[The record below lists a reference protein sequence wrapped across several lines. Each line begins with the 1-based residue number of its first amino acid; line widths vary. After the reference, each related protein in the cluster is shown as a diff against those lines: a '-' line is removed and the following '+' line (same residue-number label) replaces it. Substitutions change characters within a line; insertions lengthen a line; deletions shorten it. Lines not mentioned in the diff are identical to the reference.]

1 MNGKYTKNLPQ
12 SFNTSE
18 DHRELETD
26 LTELL
31 CTPPDYSQ
39 VSNQPDEKRFKM
51 IRKLGK
57 GLAQSGKN
65 LRTVVVEP
73 KRLVWATLDKMRYE
87 GLINRLADLNSF
99 LIALLDGSQTK
110 RLQHA
115 MDVSYQEILQIRNDL
130 SSLTGL
136 LEALKN
142 ERKTDTQDTYFAVDS
157 AENPI
162 TKSAAEESKAQES
175 KRRYLQ
181 KLTEI
186 KIQLSRLGGQGDA
199 TVLSTKMALDL
210 KDFHMDEVR
219 EEEEKF
225 RGRIN
230 ATYKGRAIW
239 IEWKD
244 MHFLPPGVDKTID
257 EKQEKVENRIRLLT
271 ELLCDE
277 KPEGFHSPTCLGY
290 VKADDEDEPRYGIVF
305 EKTADGHVSTVQLK
319 TLHELLQQRPKP
331 SLSTRI
337 SLCASIAECVH
348 TLHAVNWLHK
358 GLRSENVLF
367 FEPKGGQVDLCR
379 PYVTGFELSRPIDI
393 EGMTEQPG
401 FCPSQDIYRH
411 PMAQSMQGGGKYR
424 KAYDIYALGII
435 LIEIANWK
443 RIDMLLGFDEIS
455 NAKPRELRNVHTRLL
470 DEPVHLQ
477 RISSKFGDTFRDAI
491 KVCLTS
497 DESDKEM
504 EKNGSEA
511 FIAMQLQRRLE
522 EDVVGKL
529 KTIEAAT

>member
-1 MNGKYTKNLPQ
+1 
-12 SFNTSE
+12 
-18 DHRELETD
+18 
-26 LTELL
+26 
-31 CTPPDYSQ
+31 
-39 VSNQPDEKRFKM
+39 M

-470 DEPVHLQ
+470 DESVHLQ